1 MDKLSSRFNLTNINK
16 GLGQIRQVV
25 SEKLGTAEEI
35 TDLPAEYKDLE
46 RRVDALRTLHTN
58 LLHVTR
64 TYTNSSYDYP
74 NQLQESVVE
83 LSRSVGGYLKQ
94 VPTERTKST
103 TEFSDSSSTTTS
115 QTFSSSSS
123 QQSKTLP
130 HALSRAASQGAQ
142 LFGNEEQL
150 GIALSKFAIMQER
163 IGEQRVKMDR
173 EITKKFV
180 EPFSTTL
187 NTDLQYAMKA
197 RKNVRSTRLAL
208 DTIKAKYKPT
218 QPELSDAAKLEI
230 EQAEDQFVAAVE
242 EATTLMKSVLD
253 KPEPL
258 RNLSD
263 LVNAQLA
270 FYKEAYE
277 TLAVLAPEI
286 DDIHVTQERL
296 YRNSHND

>member
-197 RKNVRSTRLAL
+197 RKHVRSTRLAL

-253 KPEPL
+253 KV
-258 RNLSD
+258 N

>member
-115 QTFSSSSS
+115 QTFSSSS
-123 QQSKTLP
+123 KTLP

-163 IGEQRVKMDR
+163 IGEQRMKMDR